1 MSRAALILTLFAA
14 FAGIAGAG
22 AYAGLGRDER
32 LDIGKAEPAEF
43 DAARHGPTSLA
54 AVQNVP
60 DGPPYN
66 GKFTYVRVRYDDAS
80 QNMRNMRYGRRGR
93 RGGGMGPHWAH
104 DYPRAETNFM
114 KILDATTL
122 MDVYMEGNSGRVLD
136 LDDPELFKYPAATII
151 EVGYWTP
158 TDAEIE
164 GLRNY
169 LLKGGFLIIDD
180 TREERG
186 FEFENMEYQ
195 LKRALPNYAIQE
207 IPMDHE
213 IWDSFFRIEDPMSMV
228 PPYGPRVPIYLGIFE
243 DNDPHGRIMVMINFN
258 TDLQEY
264 WEFSDRGYYPIDLS
278 NEAYQF
284 GVNYM
289 IYSYTH

>member
-1 MSRAALILTLFAA
+1 MTRTGLMAILGVAAVGATV
-14 FAGIAGAG
+14 AGAATG
-22 AYAGLGRDER
+22 RAWATRAPSSSTEAG
-32 LDIGKAEPAEF
+32 EPF
-43 DAARHGPTSLA
+43 SAATATPLPQDVGE
-54 AVQNVP
+54 
-60 DGPPYN
+60 PPYN
-66 GKFTYVRVRYDDAS
+66 GQFTYIRVRYTDAS
-80 QNMRNMRYGRRGR
+80 QNLRNMRRGR
-93 RGGGMGPHWAH
+93 RSRGGGGMGPHWAH

-114 KILDATTL
+114 KILDATTF

-151 EVGYWTP
+151 EVGYWEP

-169 LLKGGFLIIDD
+169 LLKGGFLIVDD

-186 FEFENMEYQ
+186 FEFENLAYQ
-195 LKRALPNYAIQE
+195 LDRALPGYE
-207 IPMDHE
+207 ILPMPPDHE
-213 IWDSFFRIEDPMSMV
+213 IYDSFFRIEDPLSML
-228 PPYGPRVPIYLGIFE
+228 PPYGPRVATYLGIFE
-243 DNDPHGRIMVMINFN
+243 NNDPVNGRIMVMINFN